1 MREPGALVRLRQS
14 QIDSF
19 RIVLV
24 LKSLGVLCQS
34 FFSAVSFILEM
45 FALFCREIKCLQYLA
60 FAHVP
65 LEQFLV
71 VFLVLVGQANLARRL
86 RVAKEFLR
94 DRCVEL
100 VFLLLDIHEAF
111 G

>member
-1 MREPGALVRLRQS
+1 MLEPGALVRMCQS

-24 LKSLGVLCQS
+24 LNVFGVLSQS
-34 FFSAVSFILEM
+34 FFSAISLLFKL
-45 FALFCREIKCLQYLA
+45 FALISREIKCLQYLA
-60 FAHVP
+60 FVHVP
-65 LEQFLV
+65 LEEFLV

-86 RVAKEFLR
+86 RVAEEFLR
-94 DRCVEL
+94 DRSVEL
-100 VFLLLDIHEAF
+100 VFLLLDIHETV